1 MKPEIKER
9 IEQIRRGI
17 LPKGY
22 KKANNKIVPQEWQ
35 SVSLGE
41 LGEARNGLNF
51 SRAENGYRIRMLG
64 VGDFQKHTI
73 LRDVTFLTEVSLN
86 TFPEEDALLQDGDIV
101 FVRSNG
107 SKELV
112 GRNLLVYPGENLA
125 AFSGFCIRYRMRLTE
140 TTTPEYI
147 NYWLDTGALKE
158 KLQRENQGS
167 DITNLNQGTLCSLT
181 VCLPGLEEQRR
192 IAEIL
197 TTQDKIIALKERRL
211 AEKRRQKTFLAQRL
225 LTGKTRLPG
234 FDGEWKRMK
243 LSEVLTE
250 RKELKNKQNL
260 RICSVAIQKGV
271 VDQIEHLGRSYAAA
285 NTSKYNVVHYGDVI
299 YTKSPTGEFPYGII
313 KQSQMREK
321 VAVSPLYAVYEP
333 VTYEL
338 GYLLHTYFGFAINCR
353 NYLLPIIQKGA
364 KNTINITNT
373 VFISNRLLLPCD
385 KDEQIALGQL
395 FAIADRE
402 IEALQRDLELEKR
415 KKKALMQ
422 LLLTGVVRVNSRRR
436 SA

>member
-9 IEQIRRGI
+9 IAQIRRG
-17 LPKGY
+17 
-22 KKANNKIVPQEWQ
+22 AVP
-35 SVSLGE
+35 S
-41 LGEARNGLNF
+41 
-51 SRAENGYRIRMLG
+51 GYRKAA
-64 VGDFQKHTI
+64 VGIIPSDWTQASVGEVCEINPSRSKTP
-73 LRDVTFLTEVSLN
+73 DSVVTFLGMADVSEDGRILN
-86 TFPEEDALLQDGDIV
+86 AKTTDYAKVSKGFTPFLRGDILVAKITPCFENGKGADTSELPTAQGFGSTEFHVLRSKICSKFV
-101 FVRSNG
+101 FYHTSSYEFRKKLETEMSG
-107 SKELV
+107 SAGQKRV
-112 GRNLLVYPGENLA
+112 QTDSIASYLLP
-125 AFSGFCIRYRMRLTE
+125 
-140 TTTPEYI
+140 
-147 NYWLDTGALKE
+147 
-158 KLQRENQGS
+158 
-167 DITNLNQGTLCSLT
+167 
-181 VCLPGLEEQRR
+181 LPPLEEQRR

-225 LTGKTRLPG
+225 LTGKMRLPG
-234 FDGEWKRMK
+234 FDGKWKRMK

-299 YTKSPTGEFPYGII
+299 YTKSPTGEFPHGII
-313 KQSQMREK
+313 KQSQMREN

-436 SA
+436 TA